1 MRKKIADFYN
11 KYSVAFNIISFLV
24 AIGSICLTIWISKQ
38 PVTLPQKE
46 LSCITTNSKS
56 LVLMLGNDSNLK
68 LLYGEREVSKPCITS
83 IVIQNTG
90 AYPITNSDFL
100 RPFIIAFGET
110 DEILSVNI
118 GDCSNQYI
126 REQVVEN
133 SSFSNQ
139 KLTIDNFLL
148 NPGEMFTVDI
158 ISDGGI
164 PLINFDYRLEG
175 ISELNLI
182 NNPSNQIIL
191 THKENPVSIL
201 PFLVLLCLIVVAV
214 IIVMVIVMKKLN
226 KRDAAMFDRLETA
239 IRKEMQE
246 ENQHEQS
253 D

>member
-1 MRKKIADFYN
+1 MRKKITDFYN

-90 AYPITNSDFL
+90 AYPITNSDF
-100 RPFIIAFGET
+100 F
-110 DEILSVNI
+110 EILSVNI

-126 REQVVEN
+126 REEVVEN

-175 ISELNLI
+175 ISKLNLI

-191 THKENPVSIL
+191 TRKENPVSIL

-226 KRDAAMFDRLETA
+226 KRDAAMFDRLEAA